1 MAFSRVLVRNK
12 TRLPK
17 RDGFLPGASREN
29 ICRMIKKMPPGKAR
43 DILVVYYRRKDDN
56 GMRSI
61 ARELMRLYPTV
72 RDWLVRGFGTQ

>member
-1 MAFSRVLVRNK
+1 
-12 TRLPK
+12 
-17 RDGFLPGASREN
+17 
-29 ICRMIKKMPPGKAR
+29 MIKKMPPGKAR
-43 DILVVYYRRKDDN
+43 DILVVYYRRKDGN